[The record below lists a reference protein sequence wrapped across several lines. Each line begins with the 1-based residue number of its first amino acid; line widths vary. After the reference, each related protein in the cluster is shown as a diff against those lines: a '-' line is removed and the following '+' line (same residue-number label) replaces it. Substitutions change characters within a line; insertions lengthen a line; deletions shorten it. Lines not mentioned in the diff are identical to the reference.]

1 VIRKGFF
8 ERALMFIEED
18 EIRLLE
24 DVGFTK
30 TQAKLY
36 MTLLGFE
43 ETDGRTISAKA
54 KIPRQ
59 EVYRTLDELEKKG
72 LVEKVIS
79 SPYKFKATPLD
90 LGLQILIDKRIQHCK
105 EIQVKTKKFL
115 RKHQADEKNELS
127 KPEYEL
133 IMVEGRQRLMQ
144 LMKRQHETAERKVRI
159 LTTLPRWLQI
169 LNFCFENYEEALSRG
184 VKYQVVLEA
193 QESEI
198 GSRANIH
205 SLLKSQN
212 FELRLTGSPLD
223 TNAAIFDDREVTVNF
238 FLSQS
243 LAESPLVWT
252 NHPSFISMCR
262 DHFTAIWNSNS
273 QTSLST
279 MDYMNNQLT
288 H

>member
-90 LGLQILIDKRIQHCK
+90 LG
-105 EIQVKTKKFL
+105 
-115 RKHQADEKNELS
+115 
-127 KPEYEL
+127 
-133 IMVEGRQRLMQ
+133 
-144 LMKRQHETAERKVRI
+144 
-159 LTTLPRWLQI
+159 
-169 LNFCFENYEEALSRG
+169 
-184 VKYQVVLEA
+184 
-193 QESEI
+193 
-198 GSRANIH
+198 
-205 SLLKSQN
+205 
-212 FELRLTGSPLD
+212 
-223 TNAAIFDDREVTVNF
+223 
-238 FLSQS
+238 
-243 LAESPLVWT
+243 
-252 NHPSFISMCR
+252 
-262 DHFTAIWNSNS
+262 
-273 QTSLST
+273 
-279 MDYMNNQLT
+279 
-288 H
+288 